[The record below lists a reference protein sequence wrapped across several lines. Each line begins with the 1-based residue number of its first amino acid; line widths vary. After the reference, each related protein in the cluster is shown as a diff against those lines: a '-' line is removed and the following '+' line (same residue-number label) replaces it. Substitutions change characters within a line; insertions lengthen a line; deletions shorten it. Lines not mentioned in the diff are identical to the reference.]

1 MSPSTPPPPLPEDGK
16 LEAIGEKTHQVEPE
30 KEKQAVE
37 SNESS
42 TMTSSTV
49 NGVEKPEFPEG
60 HDPAT
65 KETAVDEP
73 QPPVEYP
80 KGIEVLFIM
89 LALVLSIT
97 LISLDQTIV
106 ATAIPKITDQFNRLD
121 DISWYGSAYFMTLGA
136 FQSLWGKVFKY
147 FPLKTSFLVA
157 IFIFEVG
164 SLICAVAQNS
174 MTLIVGRA
182 FAGLGASGIAPGVY
196 TISAFAAEP
205 TKRATYTGVIGAS
218 YGVAAVA
225 GPLIGGGLTD
235 AASWRWCFYINLPIG
250 ALAAFTILITFKT
263 PKAAKVVDAT
273 LKEKLLHMDFLGT
286 VLIMGA
292 SLALL
297 LALQY
302 GGVTH
307 AWNSSVVIG
316 LLVGFV
322 VMVLALISIEIWQGE
337 RAMLTPRLLRQRS
350 VWVSGVWGFFFAGS
364 YFVTLYYLP
373 IYFQSIDNVSPVMS
387 GVRNIPLI
395 AMFSIAT
402 YGSGKAIT
410 KTGIAVPYLVASS
423 VIVTIAAGLLYTLDV
438 GTSTGKWVGYQILAG
453 FGYGIALQV
462 PVVIAQAFAA
472 PSDIAPTTAII
483 IFCRSVGGTFL
494 LAAAQSGF
502 VNQLVHKL
510 AETAPS
516 VNPAQVTLTGATELH
531 QVFSGAE
538 LDGVV
543 RAYAWGIKVAFA
555 ITIAACGITVPVS
568 LCSKWK
574 NVNAKKSSGGSA

>member
-1 MSPSTPPPPLPEDGK
+1 MSPSTPPPSLPEDGK
-16 LEAIGEKTHQVEPE
+16 LEAIGEKTHQVEPQ
-30 KEKQAVE
+30 KEKQNVE
-37 SNESS
+37 SNEPS

-49 NGVEKPEFPEG
+49 NGAEKPEFPG
-60 HDPAT
+60 DHDPAT

-73 QPPVEYP
+73 QPAVEYP

-106 ATAIPKITDQFNRLD
+106 ATAIPKITDQFDRLD

-164 SLICAVAQNS
+164 SLICAVSQNS

-182 FAGLGASGIAPGVY
+182 IAGLGASGIAPGVY

-322 VMVLALISIEIWQGE
+322 VMVLALIGIEIWQGE

-410 KTGIAVPYLVASS
+410 KTGIAVPYLIGSS

-453 FGYGIALQV
+453 FGYGVALQV
-462 PVVIAQAFAA
+462 PVIIAQAFSA

-516 VNPAQVTLTGATELH
+516 VNPTQVTLTGATELH

-568 LCSKWK
+568 LCSKWE
-574 NVNAKKSSGGSA
+574 NVNAKKRSGGGA

>member
-37 SNESS
+37 SNEPS

-49 NGVEKPEFPEG
+49 NGVKKPEFPEG

-218 YGVAAVA
+218 YGVAAVT

-250 ALAAFTILITFKT
+250 ALAAFTILVTFKT

-307 AWNSSVVIG
+307 AWNSSVVIS

-350 VWVSGVWGFFFAGS
+350 VCVSGVWGFFFAGS

-410 KTGIAVPYLVASS
+410 KTGIAVPYLIASS

-483 IFCRSVGGTFL
+483 IFCRSVGGMFL